1 MRRLFTPLGKVSFH
15 LEKVESYPTLGR
27 VIPHKEGFSSVNG
40 HSAQAMVP
48 GLRRH
53 PLWEWGPAEAEH
65 APMSLYIPASSTL

>member
-1 MRRLFTPLGKVSFH
+1 MRRLFIPLGKVSFH
-15 LEKVESYPTLGR
+15 LESVESYPTWER
-27 VIPHKEGFSSVNG
+27 VTPHKEGFSSVSG

-53 PLWEWGPAEAEH
+53 PLWEWDPDEAEH